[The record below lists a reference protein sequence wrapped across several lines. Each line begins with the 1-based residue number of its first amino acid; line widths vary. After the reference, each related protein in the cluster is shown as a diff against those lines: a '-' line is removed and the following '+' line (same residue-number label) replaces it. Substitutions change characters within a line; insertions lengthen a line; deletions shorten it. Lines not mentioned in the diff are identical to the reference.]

1 MRTEIGKTQA
11 LFTRPR
17 LADGVLLVLLVALTF
32 ISPRLIPAGPTG
44 DTLLVRTSGSVF
56 EVDLT
61 DEGPH
66 PIDGPLGQ
74 AVLMVRDGKAWL
86 QNAPCPLKICERMGP
101 IDESGEVILCL
112 PNRIHIQVAGS
123 EGVDA
128 ISR

>member
-1 MRTEIGKTQA
+1 MRSEIGTRSIR
-11 LFTRPR
+11 LTRPR
-17 LADGVLLVLLVALTF
+17 WADGVLLVLLIALTF
-32 ISPRLIPAGPTG
+32 LSPRLIPAGPKG
-44 DTLLVRTSGSVF
+44 DTLVVRTSGSVF

-66 PIDGPLGQ
+66 PIDGPLGE

-86 QNAPCPLKICERMGP
+86 QNAPCPLKICEGMGP
-101 IDESGEVILCL
+101 IDESGEIILCL

-123 EGVDA
+123 GGVDA